1 MNILSAKYG
10 DEFDSSILVTTDI
23 GTMSVPVDNGNRH
36 YVELINSGV
45 EIAPFV

>member
-1 MNILSAKYG
+1 MNILSAKYS
-10 DEFDSSILVTTDI
+10 DENNLSILVTTDI

-45 EIAPFV
+45 EITTFA